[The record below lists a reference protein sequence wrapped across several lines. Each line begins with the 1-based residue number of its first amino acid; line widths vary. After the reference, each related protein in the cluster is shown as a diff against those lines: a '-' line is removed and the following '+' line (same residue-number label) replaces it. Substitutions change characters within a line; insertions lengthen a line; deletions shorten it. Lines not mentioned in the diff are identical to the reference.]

1 MKKSILALMIATSA
15 SSASAVELF
24 NDDTTTVALGGYV
37 GVVAESTNST
47 TELNNSG
54 SRVKMV
60 FTHALDGGWDIGA
73 RTEWALDALANSSK
87 DQIFTNRL
95 GYITADNGNVGN
107 FTLGKAW
114 SVYYDVAGAT
124 DMFWIYGGNTSG
136 TYDGLSGD
144 GGVHGT
150 GRADDVIQYRNN
162 FNGLQVG
169 LQYQF
174 SDKPENSYQRDSG
187 YQAMLGYDF
196 DFGLGL
202 STAIAET
209 KFDDREDAKVSI
221 YGAKFEQDAFYA
233 AVNYSIANNHQLR
246 DDYFKDDGDVVVDVN
261 GAIKDVKSIE
271 VFASYTIMD
280 QYQLLAGYNQ
290 LSDDNSSAELTNT
303 TFGASYMTGPLTL
316 SVEYVMDLSSKNG
329 NGSDQK
335 LDDVLGLQARY
346 DF

>member
-1 MKKSILALMIATSA
+1 MIIATSA
-15 SSASAVELF
+15 SSASAVELYN
-24 NDDTTTVALGGYV
+24 NDATTVALGGYV
-37 GVVAESTNST
+37 AVKAESTNST
-47 TELNNSG
+47 TELDNSG

-95 GYITADNGNVGN
+95 GYITADNEKVGN

-174 SDKPENSYQRDSG
+174 SDKSSDEYKRDSG

-209 KFDDREDAKVSI
+209 KFDDREDAKVFI
-221 YGAKFEQDAFYA
+221 YGAKFEQEQFYA
-233 AVNYSIANNHQLR
+233 AVNYSIASDHQKGA
-246 DDYFKDDGDVVVDVN
+246 DYFEGASVNNN
-261 GAIKDVKSIE
+261 GAIKDAKAIE

-335 LDDVLGLQARY
+335 LDDVFGLQARY